1 MPDPRGECP
10 PTQGR
15 VVNTEEVVAGLGRRL
30 NLVEDSVQV
39 ALLQLD
45 TSVIITLPR
54 DGGKGGKGSWALPS
68 LRHEVGGI
76 LTSGGFPLKSER
88 YPPRLE
94 WRRCSSH
101 VLPCMLEGKPC
112 RTPSGGGDC
121 EFFRVLRSWRKSA
134 RLPSSY
140 W

>member
-1 MPDPRGECP
+1 MGI
-10 PTQGR
+10 
-15 VVNTEEVVAGLGRRL
+15 EEVVVGLGRRL

-76 LTSGGFPLKSER
+76 LSSGGFSPEVRTL
-88 YPPRLE
+88 PPRLE

-101 VLPCMLEGKPC
+101 VLPCTLEGEPC

-121 EFFRVLRSWRKSA
+121 EFFRVPRSWRKFA
-134 RLPSSY
+134 RLPSSC